1 MNTYSRSIQRIGSSL
16 RQCRCISTE
25 EEGAQL
31 LKRLRSITLEAQS
44 ILTETLARD
53 KKNLIIRRSAN
64 DSETTLQMNNNQ
76 KKTSTLKHQDRFRE
90 QLENS
95 RNQRNQQSQ
104 DVSSSTSSRFSYDS
118 KTKQIVD
125 KLKTPY
131 YTVPGGVDLKQGKL
145 AKVLREAEEQQ
156 IQTDEFNNA
165 ITKYPISIILSSNS
179 ETIGLQFKKMVDE
192 LEQINYGENWPR
204 DPNDV
209 ELLVDH
215 YISGR
220 IRLLTSFL
228 KSKNS
233 GVDYREVAP
242 KTDFLIAC
250 LSRLHITS
258 SLQFF
263 DVFNKRLK
271 PHFNIHCAVLNV
283 PTYPVL
289 GLVKNSANRLNEQ
302 ENLYL
307 EKTFVNI
314 AKLGL
319 TKVHKMEDGTLI
331 LTHPPQVKHKFN
343 LEL

>member
-1 MNTYSRSIQRIGSSL
+1 MNTFSRSIPRIRFSV
-16 RQCRCISTE
+16 RQCRCMSTE

-44 ILTETLARD
+44 ILTETIERD
-53 KKNLIIRRSAN
+53 RKNLNIRRSTN
-64 DSETTLQMNNNQ
+64 NSESALEINN
-76 KKTSTLKHQDRFRE
+76 KPKEKPTLKHQDRFRE

-95 RNQRNQQSQ
+95 RSHRNQQSK
-104 DVSSSTSSRFSYDS
+104 DVGPSTSSRFSYDS
-118 KTKQIVD
+118 KTKKTVD

-131 YTVPGGVDLKQGKL
+131 YTVPGGVDLKPGKL
-145 AKVLREAEEQQ
+145 TKFLRETEEQQ

-179 ETIGLQFKKMVDE
+179 ETIGVQFKKMVDE

-215 YISGR
+215 HISGR
-220 IRLLTSFL
+220 IRLLRSFL
-228 KSKNS
+228 KSNNS
-233 GVDYREVAP
+233 GVDDGEIAP

-250 LSRLHITS
+250 LSRHHITS

-271 PHFNIHCAVLNV
+271 THFNIHCAVLNV
-283 PTYPVL
+283 PTCPVL
-289 GLVKNSANRLNEQ
+289 GLVKNPANRLNEQ
-302 ENLYL
+302 ENHYL
-307 EKTFVNI
+307 EKTFINI